1 MRPRAILK
9 RARQVGLTCVAI
21 TDHDTIQGGVEAAKD
36 AHEFGVEVIVGTEI
50 RTDIGDIIGLNLTE
64 DIQEREWSW
73 VLEAIH
79 CQGGLVVF
87 PHPYRDH
94 TAIDLIGRH
103 VDFIETWNA
112 RSNPRQNDLAVQLAG
127 RLNKPALIGSDA
139 HTYGEIGNACME
151 LEVPEWVTGP
161 VICQT
166 LCPIWRQRTT
176 CVISRLINRDI
187 TGLVHDGR
195 EFIRKSLTS

>member
-9 RARQVGLTCVAI
+9 RARQVGLSCIAI
-21 TDHDTIQGGVEAAKD
+21 TDHDTIRGGVETSKD

-50 RTDIGDIIGLNLTE
+50 RTDIGDIIGLNLTDNIE
-64 DIQEREWSW
+64 EREWSR
-73 VLEAIH
+73 VLDAIRN
-79 CQGGLVVF
+79 QGGSVVL

-94 TAIDLIGRH
+94 IAIDLVGQH

-112 RSNPRQNDLAVQLAG
+112 RSNPRQNDLALQLAS
-127 RLNKPALIGSDA
+127 RLDKPQLIGSDA
-139 HTYGEIGNACME
+139 HTYGEIGSACME

-161 VICQT
+161 VISQT

-176 CVISRLINRDI
+176 CVISRLKNRDV
-187 TGLVHDGR
+187 TGLVNDGR
-195 EFIRKSLTS
+195 EFLRKSLTS